1 MEGFEREQFVFRQ
14 SSIIYWLFV
23 MQRYAP
29 QSNREKLRAEK
40 CRRLISIL
48 EFQLDTGRV
57 LCLCAKTTNLIQFI
71 NAIYIKRELRL
82 CIRET
87 AEIRPKIHNS
97 RVKQSD

>member
-1 MEGFEREQFVFRQ
+1 MEGSEREQFVFRQ
-14 SSIIYWLFV
+14 GSIIYWLFV

-71 NAIYIKRELRL
+71 NAIYIKRE

-87 AEIRPKIHNS
+87 AEIWPKFHNS
-97 RVKQSD
+97 RIKQCD